1 MMIRGDLVHI
11 PQDAFL
17 LELSEDGLKSYVK
30 VDKPIKALY
39 WDDDPFEPKWGSI
52 FYKEKIWNIRKK
64 DVYPI
69 IQEMENAS

>member
-11 PQDAFL
+11 PQDSFL

-39 WDDDPFEPKWGSI
+39 WDDDPSEPRWGSI
-52 FYKEKIWNIRKK
+52 FYKDKIWNIRKK
-64 DVYPI
+64 DIYPI

>member
-11 PQDAFL
+11 PQDSFL

-39 WDDDPFEPKWGSI
+39 WDDDPSEPRWGTI

-64 DVYPI
+64 DIYPI

>member
-11 PQDAFL
+11 PQDSFL

-39 WDDDPFEPKWGSI
+39 WDDDPSEPRWGAI

-64 DVYPI
+64 DIYPI

>member
-11 PQDAFL
+11 PQDSFL

-39 WDDDPFEPKWGSI
+39 WDDDPSEPRWGSI

-64 DVYPI
+64 DIYPI